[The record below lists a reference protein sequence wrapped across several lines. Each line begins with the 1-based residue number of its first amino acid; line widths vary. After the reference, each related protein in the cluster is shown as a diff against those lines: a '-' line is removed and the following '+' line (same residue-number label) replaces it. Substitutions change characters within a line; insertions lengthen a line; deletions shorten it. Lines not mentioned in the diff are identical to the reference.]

1 VSLRK
6 ITLLVV
12 GLTFLGLVAFLTFAL
27 ETSLLRHF
35 IKVEEQMVYISV
47 QRAVGVINGDFD
59 HLLSTA
65 IDWSDREELVDFIQQ
80 PDNHFIQNYL
90 TNRTFSDINA
100 NLLVL
105 VNTRGDVVY
114 GKGYDLVN
122 QREEALPQEL
132 LSHLIF
138 GDPLLDHPTG
148 RSGFLDTRN
157 GPLMLATHP
166 IFNLDGQQE
175 MVGVIL
181 VGHYLTPSE
190 ILRLSGIIQMPITI
204 EIYANPNMKPDFVAA
219 KQAIERENTYIA
231 IPLMEDQIG
240 GYAVLED
247 IFGNPAY
254 LLNIQQRRVI
264 YQNGQLLMRYLII
277 ALLAAG
283 MIFGLTSLY
292 VLETLVLSRLSR
304 LSHEVSDVGASG
316 ELSRR
321 VIVDRQDELSSLS
334 ENINHMLTML
344 EQTQH
349 TEFLLQQTLSQRLE
363 EQNALYESSQIF
375 LSQLDKTTNLKNIC
389 QIAVQRFCLDKA
401 VILEYDPIRKLL
413 FSAAEFSNGAVEE
426 KIEVLLDDPHLQSSA
441 IVRAYHSKEMN
452 ITISP
457 LEEYQAA
464 AVFQLVNDGVLLAEI
479 LLYSVD
485 PEFFSTTRMRT
496 LQSFVNLSGMAMKN
510 ADLFEQVR
518 TGQQRME
525 ALSRR
530 LVEVQEEERKYIA
543 MELHDEIGQILTG
556 LRLLLNLNITGA
568 DAKTI
573 DRLQQSKD
581 LVNELIVRVRQ
592 MSLELRP
599 GLLDDLGLLPALLWH
614 FEGYTKTTGIQVN
627 FQHSN
632 LESKRFSFNIETTA
646 YRIIQEALTN
656 AARHAN
662 VSELTVWVGVLENA
676 LSIQVNDQGA
686 GFDTRE
692 LTANGVSRGLVGMR
706 ERVKFV
712 GGSVAINSSKG
723 KGTHLTIQI
732 PLGESIEKE
741 AS

>member
-65 IDWSDREELVDFIQQ
+65 IDWSDREELVHFVQQ
-80 PDNHFIQNYL
+80 PDNNFIQNYL
-90 TNRTFSDINA
+90 TNRTFSDLNA

-105 VNTRGDVVY
+105 ANTRGEIVY
-114 GKGYDLVN
+114 GKGYDLAN

-138 GDPLLDHPTG
+138 GDPLLDQPTG
-148 RSGFLDTRN
+148 SSGFLHTEN

-166 IFNLDGQQE
+166 IFSLDGQQE

-204 EIYANPNMKPDFVAA
+204 ELYANPNMNPDFVAA

-304 LSHEVSDVGASG
+304 LSHEVNEVGTSG

-321 VIVDRQDELSSLS
+321 VTVDRQDELSSLS
-334 ENINHMLTML
+334 ENINRMLTML

-349 TEFLLQQTLSQRLE
+349 TEFMLQQTLGQRLE

-389 QIAVQRFCLDKA
+389 QIAVQRFCLDRA
-401 VILEYDPIRKLL
+401 VILEYEPIRKAL
-413 FSAAEFSNGAVEE
+413 FTAANFSNGTGDED
-426 KIEVLLDDPHLQSSA
+426 IQIMLDDPQLQSSA

-457 LEEYQAA
+457 LDELQAL
-464 AVFQLVNDGVLLAEI
+464 AVFPLVHNGALLAEI
-479 LLYSVD
+479 LLYSRD
-485 PEFFSTTRMRT
+485 PEFFSTTLMRT

-518 TGQQRME
+518 IGQQRME

-614 FEGYTKTTGIQVN
+614 FEGYTKTTGIRVI
-627 FQHSN
+627 FQHTN

-662 VSELTVWVGVLENA
+662 VSELTVWVGVIENA
-676 LSIQVNDQGA
+676 LSIHVNDQGA

-712 GGSVAINSSKG
+712 GGSVAIHSAKG
-723 KGTHLTIQI
+723 EGTHLNIQI

>member
-65 IDWSDREELVDFIQQ
+65 IDWSDREELVHFIQQ
-80 PDNHFIQNYL
+80 PDNNFIQNYL
-90 TNRTFSDINA
+90 TNRTFSDLNA

-105 VNTRGDVVY
+105 ANTRGEIVY
-114 GKGYDLVN
+114 GKGYDLAN

-138 GDPLLDHPTG
+138 EDPLLDQPTG
-148 RSGFLDTRN
+148 SSGFLHTEN

-166 IFNLDGQQE
+166 IFSLDGQQE

-204 EIYANPNMKPDFVAA
+204 ELYANPNMNPDFVAA
-219 KQAIERENTYIA
+219 KQAIGRENTYIA

-304 LSHEVSDVGASG
+304 LSHEVNEVGTSG

-321 VIVDRQDELSSLS
+321 VTVDRQDELSSLS
-334 ENINHMLTML
+334 ENINRMLTML

-349 TEFLLQQTLSQRLE
+349 TEFMLQQTLGQRLE

-375 LSQLDKTTNLKNIC
+375 LSQLDKTTNLRNIC
-389 QIAVQRFCLDKA
+389 QIAVQRFCLDRA
-401 VILEYDPIRKLL
+401 VILEYDPIRKAL
-413 FSAAEFSNGAVEE
+413 FTAANFSNGTGDED
-426 KIEVLLDDPHLQSSA
+426 IQIMLDDPQLHSSA

-457 LEEYQAA
+457 LDEFQAL
-464 AVFQLVNDGVLLAEI
+464 AVFPLVHNGALLAEI
-479 LLYSVD
+479 LLYSRD
-485 PEFFSTTRMRT
+485 PEFFSTTLMRT

-518 TGQQRME
+518 IGQQRME

-614 FEGYTKTTGIQVN
+614 FEGYTKTTGIRVI
-627 FQHSN
+627 FQHTN

-662 VSELTVWVGVLENA
+662 VSELTVWVGVIENA
-676 LSIQVNDQGA
+676 LSIHVNDQGA

-712 GGSVAINSSKG
+712 GGSVAIHSAKG
-723 KGTHLTIQI
+723 EGTHLNIQI

>member
-283 MIFGLTSLY
+283 IIFGLTSLY

-464 AVFQLVNDGVLLAEI
+464 AVFPLVHDGVLLAEI